1 MQGVYNIETSDYRYM
16 SREALIAAAEHN
28 RQSAAYM
35 NKLYQQEKQKNSR
48 IDKHIEEKAKQQ
60 QGKHPA
66 GKPGQQRTGTAV
78 IQPAEVMGDH
88 PQIKEKNQK
97 ILKL

>member
-35 NKLYQQEKQKNSR
+35 NRLYQQEKQKNQELMETVAFLTSQIR
-48 IDKHIEEKAKQQ
+48 KISE
-60 QGKHPA
+60 GNYVHPEA
-66 GKPGQQRTGTAV
+66 R
-78 IQPAEVMGDH
+78 
-88 PQIKEKNQK
+88 
-97 ILKL
+97 